1 MVYNFQGRWIPDLH
15 DLIQLMLRVWEPYNL
30 HALYSTCF
38 LGWVCTLTDRAQ
50 QPLTTAGEELDYL
63 DHYQSDLS
71 EELDYL
77 DHYLSDLSEE
87 LDDLDHDLSDLCEEL
102 DYLDHDLSDL
112 SEELDYLGH
121 DLSEVWNLGFVG
133 IIGGDMTY
141 RGHVM

>member
-1 MVYNFQGRWIPDLH
+1 MIFCYFLIFLSPLFTRTDEIQHRLPLDGLELSGQIWIPDLH
-15 DLIQLMLRVWEPYNL
+15 DLMQLMLSVWEPYNL

-63 DHYQSDLS
+63 DHDQSDLS

-87 LDDLDHDLSDLCEEL
+87 LDDLDHDLSDL
-102 DYLDHDLSDL
+102 
-112 SEELDYLGH
+112 
-121 DLSEVWNLGFVG
+121 
-133 IIGGDMTY
+133 
-141 RGHVM
+141 